1 MALGLVLIAMF
12 GAASVAVTMFVYQ
25 FPLWMVLLAYPIT
38 GTVILLPGVLLF
50 AWIKQYPPDGH
61 SGQMLTSQSP
71 ATPRPPSRA
80 GSSNP

>member
-1 MALGLVLIAMF
+1 MALGLVLIAMI
-12 GAASVAVTMFVYQ
+12 GAAGVAVTMFVYHY
-25 FPLWMVLLAYPIT
+25 PLWMVLLAYPVT
-38 GTVILLPGVLLF
+38 GTFILLPGVLLF

-71 ATPRPPSRA
+71 AAPRPQSTA

>member
-25 FPLWMVLLAYPIT
+25 FPLWLVLLAYPVS
-38 GTVILLPGVLLF
+38 GTAILLPGVLLF
-50 AWIKQYPPDGH
+50 AWIKQYPPDSH
-61 SGQMLTSQSP
+61 SSRMITSQSP
-71 ATPRPPSRA
+71 SAPRPQSTA

>member
-12 GAASVAVTMFVYQ
+12 GAASVAVTMFVYH
-25 FPLWMVLLAYPIT
+25 FPLWMVLLAYPVT

-50 AWIKQYPPDGH
+50 AWIKQHPPAGH
-61 SGQMLTSQSP
+61 SGQMIISQSP
-71 ATPRPPSRA
+71 AAPHPPSTA